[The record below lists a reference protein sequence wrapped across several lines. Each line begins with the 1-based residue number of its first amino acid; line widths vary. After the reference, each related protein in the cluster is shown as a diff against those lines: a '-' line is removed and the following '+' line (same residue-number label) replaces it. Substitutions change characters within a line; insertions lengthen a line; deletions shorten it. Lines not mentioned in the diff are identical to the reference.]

1 MAVTAE
7 VANAVNAVVVAER
20 LPSVVANAVAVV
32 AKVPSA
38 AVVAVKVAADALETD
53 VAVKAD
59 LAVATAGRN
68 GHSGRRWRRS
78 SGQPVHAGGLPLT
91 DNA

>member
-1 MAVTAE
+1 MARCQKQSFAAAWPTS
-7 VANAVNAVVVAER
+7 
-20 LPSVVANAVAVV
+20 SVVAV
-32 AKVPSA
+32 KA
-38 AVVAVKVAADALETD
+38 AVVAADAVETD

-59 LAVATAGRN
+59 LAVAAAGRN